1 MREFNSEHRAT
12 CANVVN
18 VPDRS
23 HISSEAIQR
32 AQLILEHPFLICFI
46 NIYEELLPCG
56 KRFRL
61 LQASLVAHYEFYLV
75 VC

>member
-32 AQLILEHPFLICFI
+32 AQLILEHPFSICFI